1 MKYKWNKN
9 LLVVV
14 RCSTLIWATTGVK
27 VDDILNAAEL
37 DLFTIIAR
45 APFKLMKYPGKLTD
59 SNEIPKRPLVAPS
72 PYLTLNVASFLKR
85 ALLSLTSTY
94 NL

>member
-1 MKYKWNKN
+1 M
-9 LLVVV
+9 
-14 RCSTLIWATTGVK
+14 
-27 VDDILNAAEL
+27 DDILNAAEL

-72 PYLTLNVASFLKR
+72 PYLTLNVASFAKR
-85 ALLSLTSTY
+85 SLPSDWPMNSFPFLCLI
-94 NL
+94 NLCTVEKEKDV